1 MQGTHVKPFNLIAPS
16 IRNDVV
22 SRTELSSRLRD
33 LGRLDVLV
41 GSLTVENDLIEF
53 ARILRPQ

>member
-33 LGRLDVLV
+33 VGRLDVLV
-41 GSLTVENDLIEF
+41 GSVTVENDLIEF